1 MQTESPRL
9 GRAGLYILL
18 AGQLLPLIDFSIINV
33 ALDPIAQ
40 ALGANQAQLEL
51 IVAVYGVAFAVCLA
65 MGSRLGDRLGRR
77 RVFGW
82 GVSLFG
88 IASLLCGLSS
98 SVPLM
103 LAARMLQGV
112 GAALIVPQ
120 ILAMIHVT
128 LKGREHSRALALYG
142 GVGGLAFVVGQVAG
156 GLLVTLNVA
165 GLGWR
170 NVFLINL
177 PICVIVLWNMRKALP
192 ETLAPRASR
201 IDWPGTV
208 LLAALIV
215 CLLVPLSVGP
225 VHHWPWESVVPL
237 LFVPVFGG
245 ALWRVEQRQERRAQ
259 QDEARAA
266 PLQAAAV
273 LHNHTPGKVSA
284 FPMPLLPP
292 SLLRLGSVR
301 FALILGMLFFSSWS
315 GFMFAMALFLQV
327 GVGMTAL
334 QSGNAFIALGTAYFV
349 SALTTSKLVERY
361 GKLPTLL
368 CACALQIVGL
378 VTLIYTLTHAWPH
391 LTLWQMVPAS
401 ILIGFAQAFIVS
413 NFFRIGLSEIPMHL
427 AGSGSA
433 MLSTLQQAA
442 FALGATLL
450 GGVFAQALHASNGQ
464 YLHAIVATLSG
475 ETILIAVLLGFT
487 VRYLRRVPVAGES
500 TSAGVVVTPME

>member
-1 MQTESPRL
+1 MQNDTPRL
-9 GRAGLYILL
+9 GRSGLYILL

-33 ALDPIAQ
+33 ALDPIAK

-51 IVAVYGVAFAVCLA
+51 VVAVYGVAFAVCLA

-82 GVSLFG
+82 GVALFG

-142 GVGGLAFVVGQVAG
+142 GVGGLAFVIGQVLG
-156 GLLVTLNVA
+156 GLLVTLNIG

-170 NVFLINL
+170 NVFFINL

-201 IDWPGTV
+201 IDWPGTI
-208 LLAALIV
+208 LLSLVIL

-225 VHHWPWESVVPL
+225 VHHWPWESIVPL
-237 LFVPVFGG
+237 LFVPVFGW
-245 ALWRVEQRQERRAQ
+245 ALWRVEQRQERRAL
-259 QDEARAA
+259 QDEASRA
-266 PLQAAAV
+266 PLEPAAV
-273 LHNHTPGKVSA
+273 LLNHVGAKLSP

-292 SLLRLGSVR
+292 SLLRVGSVR
-301 FALILGMLFFSSWS
+301 FALLLGILFFCCWS

-327 GVGMTAL
+327 GVGMSAL
-334 QSGNAFIALGTAYFV
+334 QSGNSFIALGTAYFA
-349 SALTTSKLVERY
+349 SAMLTARMVERF

-378 VTLIYTLTHAWPH
+378 VALIFTLVHTWPH
-391 LTLWQMVPAS
+391 LTLWAMVPAS

-427 AGSGSA
+427 AGGGSA

-450 GGVFAQALHASNGQ
+450 GGVFAQALHSSNGQ
-464 YLHAIVATLSG
+464 YLHAIVATLIA
-475 ETILIAVLLGFT
+475 ETILVAILLACT
-487 VRYLRRVPVAGES
+487 VRYLRQAPTTTGAASSGP
-500 TSAGVVVTPME
+500 VVTPME